1 MKGGKVEP
9 ARTPRPAIAAFKG
22 THRTILHAPYVLMA
36 LTWASPFSICAGRNS
51 EARAT
56 KITTDKTRYYLGE
69 HISHR
74 GIHLKSSHC
83 RAPGIICIAIRKIIL
98 PRSFSSNDDL
108 KGNIISLSRRFYCV
122 ESDEQCLKSRF
133 RGGFQIST
141 INIKTS
147 KQSQTSAVYAPIS
160 LAGDGYDRLYEHHT
174 TGVLAKEMVYRWRRK
189 DYFYNYLSLSRAS
202 PNWETPLIMGHQYGL
217 YDDRMLYDNSRVRID
232 FERDLYW
239 VVPEVVVGKLSQ

>member
-1 MKGGKVEP
+1 MEP

-122 ESDEQCLKSRF
+122 ESFEQCFKWRF

-141 INIKTS
+141 INIKLPS
-147 KQSQTSAVYAPIS
+147 NLRQLRFIDKFRS
-160 LAGDGYDRLYEHHT
+160 LGDGCDRLYEHHT
-174 TGVLAKEMVYRWRRK
+174 TGVLAKKMVHRWRRK
-189 DYFYNYLSLSRAS
+189 GYFIITYQYHWVKHHK
-202 PNWETPLIMGHQYGL
+202 NWKRH
-217 YDDRMLYDNSRVRID
+217 
-232 FERDLYW
+232 
-239 VVPEVVVGKLSQ
+239 